1 MLAEAAGARAAV
13 ELVMELRPDVVLL
26 DLHMPALIKDE
37 VTPGGWYGSFPV

>member
-37 VTPGGWYGSFPV
+37 VTHGGWCRTFPV